1 MSEET
6 EVEEPKKFKRRGEHR
21 IRFLVS
27 YDGTEFS
34 GWQRQNNATSVQGV
48 LEEAVGKL
56 IGQPVVIQGASRTD
70 SGVHAVGQVAHFDM
84 DRNPDSVNFTYGIRQ
99 FLPPT
104 VVVKEASHAPND
116 FHAIASSIKKTYHYV
131 VLNRDHPSALR
142 FRYSYW
148 RRNPLDLDYLNE
160 ACEFLVGKQ
169 DFKAFQSA
177 GSEVKSTIRE
187 IFSAEWKRKSD
198 DTVEFAI
205 TGNGFLKQMVRNIVG
220 TLIELHQE
228 KESPKLIR
236 EILNTLDRRKAGP
249 TAPPQGL
256 YLTRVYYPPALDNQ
270 CRKL

>member
-6 EVEEPKKFKRRGEHR
+6 KEQPKFRRRGEYR

-48 LEEAVGKL
+48 LEEAVQKL
-56 IGQPVVIQGASRTD
+56 IGEPVVIQGASRTD
-70 SGVHAVGQVAHFDM
+70 SGVHATGQVAHFDM
-84 DRNPDSVNFTYGIRQ
+84 NRHPDSVNFTYGIRQ

-104 VVVKEASHAPND
+104 IVVKEAYHAPND
-116 FHAIASSIKKTYHYV
+116 FHAIASSLKKTYHYK
-131 VLNRDHPSALR
+131 VLNRDVPSALR

-160 ACEFLVGKQ
+160 ASQFLVGKQ
-169 DFKAFQSA
+169 DFKAFQSS
-177 GSEVKSTIRE
+177 GTEVQSTIRE
-187 IFSAEWKRKSD
+187 IYSAEWGRQNE
-198 DTVEFAI
+198 DTIEFTI

-220 TLIELHQE
+220 TVLELHQA
-228 KESPKLIR
+228 KESPNRVK
-236 EILNTLDRRKAGP
+236 EILETLDRRKAGP

-256 YLTRVYYPPALDNQ
+256 YLNRVYYPPALDNQ